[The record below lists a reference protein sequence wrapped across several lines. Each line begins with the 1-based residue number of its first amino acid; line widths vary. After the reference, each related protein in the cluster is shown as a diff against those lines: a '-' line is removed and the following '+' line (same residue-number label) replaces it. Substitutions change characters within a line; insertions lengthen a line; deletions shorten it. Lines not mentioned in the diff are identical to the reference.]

1 MMPARE
7 KPQPS
12 RSSLGRL
19 PLPPRAALAWFR
31 RSGVG
36 GQILALLIVVGFF
49 AAGTGAKYLSWPN
62 IQVMLSLAAIPAI
75 LAIGLHQTV
84 VLGGID
90 LSLEGVAALCIV
102 FVGLLQKNKFNSN
115 DVGLWI
121 IPIVLCA
128 GAAAG
133 CVSGVVNTKLRIP
146 SFISTLGLSWVL
158 YGLAVF
164 INKATTVPLIDNRI
178 QSMVN
183 GTLFGVPLIAILAL
197 ALAIAM
203 QFVQDHT
210 QFGRYVYA
218 IGGDEALA
226 EQAGVKVTRIKI
238 LVFAIAGLFY
248 GLGALFLACRLGSAH
263 PRTGSNLLFPTVT
276 AVAVGGVALTG
287 GIGGAKNAALGA
299 LIVTALNDG
308 LVLMQVSP
316 YLQQA
321 VNGVVLIAAVA
332 LTIDRKKLG
341 FIK

>member
-1 MMPARE
+1 MMSAKE
-7 KPQPS
+7 KPLHP
-12 RSSLGRL
+12 RTILRRL
-19 PLPPRAALAWFR
+19 PAALRAVVLWTR
-31 RSGVG
+31 RTGVG

-49 AAGTGAKYLSWPN
+49 AAGTRGRYLSWPN

-75 LAIGLHQTV
+75 LAIGMHQTV

-102 FVGLLQKNKFNSN
+102 FVGLLEKNKFNAN
-115 DVGLWI
+115 DAGLWI

-133 CVSGVVNTKLRIP
+133 YISGTVNTRLRIP

-164 INKATTVPLIDNRI
+164 INKATTVPLLDNRI

-197 ALAIAM
+197 ALAIIM
-203 QFVQDHT
+203 QFIQDHT
-210 QFGRYVYA
+210 RFGRYVYA
-218 IGGDEALA
+218 IGGDEVLA
-226 EQAGVKVTRIKI
+226 QQAGVKVNRIKI
-238 LVFAIAGLFY
+238 LVFTIAGIFY
-248 GLGALFLACRLGSAH
+248 GLGALFLASRLGSAH

-299 LIVTALNDG
+299 LIITALNDG
-308 LVLMQVSP
+308 LVLLQVSP

-332 LTIDRKKLG
+332 LTIDRRKLG